1 MCTDVWPRRTN
12 GERESMSPPRGSNSK
27 PHIGWREWIALPGLG
42 IKAIK
47 VKIDTG
53 ARSSSLHAFDVKI
66 IKRGGRNLVR
76 FSVHPM
82 QRSTST
88 TVVTEAEILEF
99 RKVKSS
105 TGHIMLRPVIL
116 TEIEMLGTRWPIEVT
131 LANRDEMGFRMLLGR
146 EAVRGRFL
154 VDPGRS
160 YYGPRPGRSGRKRRM
175 FKYKSSPEE

>member
-1 MCTDVWPRRTN
+1 
-12 GERESMSPPRGSNSK
+12 MSPPKANTSK
-27 PHIGWREWIALPGLG
+27 PYVGWREWISLPGLG

-53 ARSSSLHAFDVKI
+53 ARSSCLHAFDVKL
-66 IKRGGRNLVR
+66 IKRGGKKYAR
-76 FSVHPM
+76 FSVHPL
-82 QRSTST
+82 QRSTNT

-105 TGHIMLRPVIL
+105 TGHSMLRPVIV
-116 TEIEMLGTRWPIEVT
+116 TELEMRGMRWPIEVT

-154 VDPGRS
+154 VDAGRS
-160 YYGPRPGRSGRKRRM
+160 YYGGRPGKKRVKKRSMKRK
-175 FKYKSSPEE
+175 PTLEG